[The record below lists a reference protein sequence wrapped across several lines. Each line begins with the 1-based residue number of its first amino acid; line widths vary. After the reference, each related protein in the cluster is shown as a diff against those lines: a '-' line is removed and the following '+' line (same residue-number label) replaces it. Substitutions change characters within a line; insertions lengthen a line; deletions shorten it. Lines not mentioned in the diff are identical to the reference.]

1 VDLSIQKFTT
11 LFILYIIVSIVFAI
25 LFQIGCT
32 DRLKRAADSNTI
44 ELAKEE
50 LTAAISYLEEMNF
63 TKGYT
68 KGYTSVLY
76 KTPDEDIGFWYKN
89 LNSSLNELKNVNPE
103 ASQLE
108 KSNILLK
115 LRETI
120 LDNSPNGISVTSP
133 AGISKYPFNTF
144 FALWG
149 WLSCIVSAFLW
160 IRFVIVKL
168 QF

>member
-1 VDLSIQKFTT
+1 MKSLKYIFTIIF
-11 LFILYIIVSIVFAI
+11 LFYIIVSIVFAI
-25 LFQIGCT
+25 LFKIGCN
-32 DRLKRAADSNTI
+32 DRLKRAADANTI

-50 LTAAISYLEEMNF
+50 LTVVISYLEEKNL
-63 TKGYT
+63 TE
-68 KGYTSVLY
+68 GYTSILY

-103 ASQLE
+103 SSQLE

-120 LDNSPNGISVTSP
+120 LDNSQSGSSVTRP
-133 AGISKYPFNTF
+133 DGISKYPFNAI

-149 WLSCIVSAFLW
+149 GLSFIVSTFLW
-160 IRFVIVKL
+160 IRFAID
-168 QF
+168 